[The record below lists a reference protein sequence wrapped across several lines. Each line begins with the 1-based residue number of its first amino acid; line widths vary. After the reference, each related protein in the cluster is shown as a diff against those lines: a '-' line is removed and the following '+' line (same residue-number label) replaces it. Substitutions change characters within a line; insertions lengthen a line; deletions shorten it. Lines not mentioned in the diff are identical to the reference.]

1 MSEIFDKLQLTLL
14 ATKHTSSMERFSDII
29 DQKAVTHL
37 IFFIG
42 TLLGG
47 LGGHR
52 VKVLILKV

>member
-42 TLLGG
+42 G
-47 LGGHR
+47 LGTQSE
-52 VKVLILKV
+52 KVLILKV